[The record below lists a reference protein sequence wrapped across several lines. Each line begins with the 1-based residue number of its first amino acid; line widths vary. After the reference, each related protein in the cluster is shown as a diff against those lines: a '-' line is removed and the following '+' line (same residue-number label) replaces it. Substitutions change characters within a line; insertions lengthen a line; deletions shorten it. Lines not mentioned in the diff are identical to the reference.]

1 MRTPEELPVVVGV
14 SGAAAG
20 LAAAR
25 LGAREAV
32 TRGRRLRVINAF
44 ADEHDFVAGRR
55 RATAVVNEAV
65 AAARESA
72 PRLRITG
79 EVVDGAAV
87 RVLLQ
92 QSRAAEVLV
101 LGGVA
106 LADGPRFS
114 PDSVLRQIIARAWC
128 PVAVVRGPR
137 PPSGPLLV
145 AIDGS
150 AAAFFALRHAA
161 FESQRRG
168 LGLEVVH
175 VVAEPDAAAEA
186 AGRRL
191 LAEAIG
197 AVPGLAARARSRMLT
212 GDPATALIRA
222 SRQARMVIVGSRGVS
237 GLQPGSVALALL
249 RGCACPT
256 VFVHG
261 STAVEHHST
270 GTVPS
275 MGVLAS

>member
-1 MRTPEELPVVVGV
+1 MRTPDKLPVVVGV
-14 SGAAAG
+14 SGTAAG

-44 ADEHDFVAGRR
+44 SNEGDFVAARR
-55 RATAVVNEAV
+55 RATALVDAAV

-72 PRLRITG
+72 PRVRVTG
-79 EVVDGAAV
+79 ELVDGAPV
-87 RVLLQ
+87 RVLSQ
-92 QSRAAEVLV
+92 QSRRAEVLV
-101 LGGVA
+101 LGGEA
-106 LADGPRFS
+106 LAAGPQSLR
-114 PDSVLRQIIARAWC
+114 DSVLRQTIARAWC

-137 PPSGPLLV
+137 PPAGPLLAAV
-145 AIDGS
+145 DGS
-150 AAAFFALRHAA
+150 AAALFALRHAA
-161 FESQRRG
+161 AEARRRG
-168 LGLEVVH
+168 LILEVTH
-175 VVAEPDAAAEA
+175 VAGEHDEA

-191 LAEAIG
+191 LTDAIA
-197 AVPGLAARARSRMLT
+197 AVPGLAETARSRLLT

-222 SRQARMVIVGSRGVS
+222 SRQARMVIVGSRGA
-237 GLQPGSVALALL
+237 GAMQPGSVALELL

-261 STAVEHHST
+261 STAIEHRLT

-275 MGVLAS
+275 TGVLTG

>member
-14 SGAAAG
+14 NGTAAG

-44 ADEHDFVAGRR
+44 SDEGDFVAARR
-55 RATAVVNEAV
+55 RAIALVNEAI

-72 PRLRITG
+72 PRVRVTG
-79 EVVDGAAV
+79 EVVDGAPV

-92 QSRAAEVLV
+92 QSRTAEVLV
-101 LGGVA
+101 LGGAA
-106 LADGPRFS
+106 LAATPRLS
-114 PDSVLRQIIARAWC
+114 RDSVLRQIIARAWC

-137 PPSGPLLV
+137 PPAGPLLAAV
-145 AIDGS
+145 DGS
-150 AAAFFALRHAA
+150 AAAHFALRHAA
-161 FESQRRG
+161 AEALRRG
-168 LGLEVVH
+168 LVLEVTH
-175 VVAEPDAAAEA
+175 VADERDQA

-191 LAEAIG
+191 LTDAIG
-197 AVPGLAARARSRMLT
+197 AVPGLAERSRSRLLI
-212 GDPATALIRA
+212 GDPGAALIRA
-222 SRQARMVIVGSRGVS
+222 SRHARMVIVGSRGTG
-237 GLQPGSVALALL
+237 GLQPGSVALQLL

-261 STAVEHHST
+261 STAVQDRLT

-275 MGVLAS
+275 TGVLAG